1 VTVMMKK
8 KTRIEKCRVRGWG
21 SRMPS
26 V

>member
-8 KTRIEKCRVRGWG
+8 KTRIEKCRVRDWG

-26 V
+26 G